1 MDDVISRRIERLLF
15 DFVGKYT
22 ASGTKNERLAD
33 EFYRDWFD
41 SVGYLRERPGQC
53 GFFPIPG
60 DRLDRSVPWCLIRG
74 KGSRTAVLLH
84 HYDVVD
90 TDDYAALAGVAT
102 SPNELAG
109 AFGEGR
115 MKLDADA
122 ERDLADGEWIFG
134 RGTADMKGGAC
145 VQLALCERYARA
157 ADAGE
162 LDGNVVMVGLPDEE
176 NLSAGGRAAPL
187 VLKKL
192 KDEWGLEYLM
202 ALNSEPTD
210 RTLGLD
216 KPKLYV
222 SSIGK
227 ILPLI
232 YAKGALSHAG
242 RVYEGL
248 NPIKIMASVVRKLDL
263 NEYFIDSAE
272 GVTSA
277 PATFLYL
284 KDVKETYDVSL
295 PVGAAGCLNVMYLGK
310 SVVQLMEKIKDICGA
325 AFAEAIEDARR
336 SFDAFT
342 DASGVERAVL
352 PWKPL
357 VKTYSEVY
365 REAVRDGGEA
375 FITDLAR
382 LVSDLKERLAS
393 GDINQVEASR
403 AVVETTLKYTA
414 DRSPVIV
421 TALAPPYYPVVSD
434 AMLPDAT
441 YADGIADALIE
452 ESRARFGDTPVRHCL
467 VGMSDFS
474 FFLRNP
480 NSSDADYVRDNMLLW
495 GDFYSI
501 PFEEINEISM
511 PIMNVGPWGKGIHTY
526 LERVWKKDLLERTP
540 HLLDFAVRKIVGRQ
554 KAKGSDMERQES

>member
-1 MDDVISRRIERLLF
+1 MDDVISRRIEHLLF

-41 SVGYLRERPGQC
+41 SVGYLRKHPGQC
-53 GFFPIPG
+53 GFFQIPG
-60 DRLDRSVPWCLIRG
+60 DHLDRSVPWCLIRG
-74 KGSRTAVLLH
+74 KRSRTAVLLH

-90 TDDYAALAGVAT
+90 TDDYAALAGIAT
-102 SPNELAG
+102 LPDELAE

-122 ERDLADGEWIFG
+122 ERDLAGGEWIFG

-145 VQLALCERYARA
+145 VQMALCERYARA

-162 LDGNVVMVGLPDEE
+162 LAGNVVMVGLPDEE

-192 KDEWGLEYLM
+192 KDKWGLKYLM
-202 ALNSEPTD
+202 AINSEPTD

-232 YAKGALSHAG
+232 YAKGVLSHAG

-336 SFDAFT
+336 SFDAFM
-342 DASGVERAVL
+342 DASGGERTVL
-352 PWKPL
+352 PWRPL

-375 FITDLAR
+375 FISELAR
-382 LVSDLKERLAS
+382 LVSNLKERLVS

-403 AVVETTLKYTA
+403 AVVETTLKYAA

-421 TALAPPYYPVVSD
+421 TALAPPYYPVVSN
-434 AMLPDAT
+434 ATLPDPT
-441 YADGIADALIE
+441 YAEGIADAPIE
-452 ESRARFGDTPVRHCL
+452 ESRVRFGDTPVRHCL

-540 HLLDFAVRKIVGRQ
+540 HLLDFAVRKILGR
-554 KAKGSDMERQES
+554 

>member
-1 MDDVISRRIERLLF
+1 MDNVVSRRIECLLF

-33 EFYRDWFD
+33 EFYRVWFN
-41 SVGYLRERPGQC
+41 SVDYLRKRHDQS

-60 DRLDRSVPWCLIRG
+60 DPFDRSVPWCLIRG
-74 KGSRTAVLLH
+74 KGNRTVVLLH

-90 TDDYAALAGVAT
+90 TDDYADLAEVAT
-102 SPNELAG
+102 SPEELAKSLK
-109 AFGEGR
+109 EGR
-115 MKLDADA
+115 VKLDADA
-122 ERDLADGEWIFG
+122 ARDLASDEWIFG
-134 RGTADMKGGAC
+134 RGVADMKGGAC

-157 ADAGE
+157 AEAGE
-162 LDGNVVMVGLPDEE
+162 LSGSVVLLGLPDEE

-192 KDEWGLEYLM
+192 KDEWGLDYLM
-202 ALNSEPTD
+202 AINSEPTD

-232 YAKGALSHAG
+232 YAKGSLSHAG
-242 RVYEGL
+242 RVYDGL

-263 NEYFIDSAE
+263 NEYFIDSAD
-272 GVTSA
+272 GVVSS

-284 KDVKETYDVSL
+284 KDVKEIYDVSL
-295 PVGAAGCLNVMYLGK
+295 PAGAAGCLNVMYLGK
-310 SVVQLMEKIKDICGA
+310 SVVQLMDKIKNICEA
-325 AFAEAIEDARR
+325 AFTEAIEDAQK
-336 SFDAFT
+336 SFDAFM
-342 DASGVERAVL
+342 DASGGERAVL

-365 REAVRDGGEA
+365 REVVRDGGEA
-375 FITDLAR
+375 FISELAG
-382 LVSDLKERLAS
+382 LIADLKGRLAL

-414 DRSPVIV
+414 ARSPVIV
-421 TALAPPYYPVVSD
+421 TALAPPYYPVVSN
-434 AMLPDAT
+434 AALPDSAFT
-441 YADGIADALIE
+441 DGIADALIE
-452 ESRARFGDTPVRHCL
+452 ESHARFGDTPVRHCL

-474 FFLRNP
+474 YFTRNP
-480 NSSDADYVRDNMLLW
+480 NGLDADYVRDNMLLW
-495 GDFYSI
+495 NDFYSI
-501 PFEEINEISM
+501 PFEEIDEISM

-526 LERVWKKDLLERTP
+526 LERAWKKDILERTP
-540 HLLDFAVRKIVGRQ
+540 HLLDFAVRKILDG
-554 KAKGSDMERQES
+554 

>member
-1 MDDVISRRIERLLF
+1 MDDVISRRIEKLLL

-22 ASGTKNERLAD
+22 ASGTENERLAD
-33 EFYRDWFD
+33 EFYSAWFA
-41 SVGYLRERPGQC
+41 SVDYLRKHPGLS

-60 DRLDRSVPWCLIRG
+60 DHLGRSVPWCLISG
-74 KGSRTAVLLH
+74 KGNRTAVLLH

-90 TDDYAALAGVAT
+90 TDDYAALAGIAT
-102 SPNELAG
+102 SPDELAG
-109 AFGEGR
+109 YFKEGR
-115 MKLDADA
+115 MKLDSDA
-122 ERDLADGEWIFG
+122 ERDLASGEWIFG

-145 VQLALCERYARA
+145 VQMALCERYARA
-157 ADAGE
+157 ADAGG
-162 LDGNVVMVGLPDEE
+162 LDGNVLLLGLPDEE

-202 ALNSEPTD
+202 AINSEPTD

-242 RVYEGL
+242 SVYDGL

-272 GVTSA
+272 GVASA

-284 KDVKETYDVSL
+284 KDVKEIYDVSL
-295 PVGAAGCLNVMYLGK
+295 PAGAAGCLNVMYVGK
-310 SVVQLMEKIKDICGA
+310 SVVHLMDKIKDICGA
-325 AFAEAIEDARR
+325 AFAEAIEDAQR

-342 DASGVERAVL
+342 DACGGKRALL

-375 FITDLAR
+375 FASEMANLAA
-382 LVSDLKERLAS
+382 DLKERLAS
-393 GDINQVEASR
+393 GGINQVEASR
-403 AVVETTLKYTA
+403 AVVETTLKHSA
-414 DRSPVIV
+414 DRAPVIV
-421 TALAPPYYPVVSD
+421 TALAPPYYPVASNS
-434 AMLPDAT
+434 ALPDTAF
-441 YADGIADALIE
+441 ADDVADALIG

-474 FFLRNP
+474 YFMRNP
-480 NSSDADYVRDNMLLW
+480 NRRDADYVRDNMLLW
-495 GDFYSI
+495 DDFYSI
-501 PFEEINEISM
+501 PFDEINEISM

-526 LERVWKKDLLERTP
+526 LERAWKKDLLERTP
-540 HLLDFAVRKIVGRQ
+540 HLLDFAVRKILG
-554 KAKGSDMERQES
+554 

>member
-1 MDDVISRRIERLLF
+1 MDDVISRRIEKLLF

-33 EFYRDWFD
+33 EFYRAWFD
-41 SVGYLRERPGQC
+41 SVDYLRKHPGQS
-53 GFFPIPG
+53 GLFPIPG
-60 DRLDRSVPWCLIRG
+60 DHLGRSVPWCLIRG
-74 KGSRTAVLLH
+74 QGNRTVVLLH

-90 TDDYAALAGVAT
+90 TDDYAALSGIAT
-102 SPNELAG
+102 SPDEIAG
-109 AFGEGR
+109 AFKEGG
-115 MKLDADA
+115 MNLDADA
-122 ERDLADGEWIFG
+122 ERDLESGEWIFG

-145 VQLALCERYARA
+145 VQTALCERYARA

-162 LDGNVVMVGLPDEE
+162 LEGSVVLLGLPDEE

-192 KDEWGLEYLM
+192 KDEWGLEYIM
-202 ALNSEPTD
+202 AINSEPTD

-232 YAKGALSHAG
+232 YAKGVLSHAG
-242 RVYEGL
+242 RVHDGL
-248 NPIKIMASVVRKLDL
+248 NPIKIMASVVRHLDL
-263 NEYFIDSAE
+263 NEYFIDSAD
-272 GVTSA
+272 GVVSA

-284 KDVKETYDVSL
+284 KDVKEIYDVSL
-295 PVGAAGCLNVMYLGK
+295 PIGAAGCLNVMYLGK
-310 SVVQLMEKIKDICGA
+310 SVVQLMDKIKDICEA
-325 AFAEAIEDARR
+325 AFAEAIEDAQR

-342 DASGVERAVL
+342 DATGRERSVL

-375 FITDLAR
+375 F
-382 LVSDLKERLAS
+382 VSDLAGLVADLKGRLAS
-393 GDINQVEASR
+393 NDINQVEASR
-403 AVVETTLKYTA
+403 AVVERTLKYSA

-421 TALAPPYYPVVSD
+421 TALAPPYYPVVSN
-434 AMLPDAT
+434 ATLPDPS
-441 YADGIADALIE
+441 YADGIVDAVIE
-452 ESRARFGDTPVRHCL
+452 ESRARFGDTPVRYCL

-474 FFLRNP
+474 YFMRNP
-480 NSSDADYVRDNMLLW
+480 NRPDADFVRDNMLLW
-495 GDFYSI
+495 GDFYSV

-511 PIMNVGPWGKGIHTY
+511 PIMNLGPWGKGIHTY
-526 LERVWKKDLLERTP
+526 LERAWKKDLLERTP
-540 HLLDFAVRKIVGRQ
+540 HLIDFTVRKALG
-554 KAKGSDMERQES
+554 G